1 LCRALQ
7 NVGGEWWAY
16 EDESGSTYYLN
27 ASTQETQW
35 ETPTPD
41 QIGTAE
47 GAAAPPAAPHDDGLP
62 HGWEALI
69 DEAGDHYYYHEAT
82 GSSQWDKPTDDAA
95 RAAAAYAA
103 GDYTVA
109 VSVEEYERAKNL
121 LGWQVR
127 SISYDRTVAIS
138 QLAELIERH
147 VADVDVIFGF
157 LFDEAISDAPALTMV
172 MLTGFLTERAQ
183 GLSVSKEL
191 FLQLS
196 LHSRLDKTG
205 SGTVNKEEFIEG
217 MKEVVVLPEGSPFRA
232 WFLRELDCDYVP
244 AAGEEPSLDSGA
256 PAPADTWDVTY
267 WKALASQLHDIWRSS
282 RARLT
287 DGSYEP
293 RPKLVDGEW
302 YDIANLTYAELPE
315 HFKKSNQESAQCACN
330 EVMNAVAAG
339 RSLDAVFVEDASVVQ
354 HVNWMRVN
362 GEWADPGLMVD
373 YGELPEDE
381 KEKDRVIVRKAVES
395 WITLKSRY
403 AEVVAWQEEVT
414 AGSKSAYSSR
424 RSTALPLSFAV
435 NLDHEEKQAPALS
448 AEEQNAAHAK
458 AVKMSG
464 AEAAKREQ
472 QAIFKSQWAHSL
484 SGWAYKKQQRRS
496 VLSFAVSR
504 VRDRVAC
511 FVASLVRALTRS
523 FSLADSLTHTHT
535 LSLSLHRFFT
545 VRAATSSRNAGSCSK
560 MARCTIMERKW
571 STTKENLRPPPSLS
585 LRSKM
590 CATHRQRFPSA
601 RRRAR
606 RGCPSTSTSSSAL
619 LRCAPSR
626 PTSTCRRTHSQ

>member
-1 LCRALQ
+1 MCVQ

-27 ASTQETQW
+27 ADTQETQW
-35 ETPTPD
+35 EAPTAE
-41 QIGTAE
+41 QMGTAE
-47 GAAAPPAAPHDDGLP
+47 GAAAPPAAPGDDGLP
-62 HGWEALI
+62 HGWEVLV
-69 DEAGDHYYYHEAT
+69 DEAGDQYYYHKAT
-82 GSSQWDKPTDDAA
+82 GSSQWDLPTEDTVPAS
-95 RAAAAYAA
+95 AAYAE
-103 GDYTVA
+103 GDYTAA
-109 VSVEEYERAKNL
+109 VSMEEYERAKNV

-183 GLSVSKEL
+183 GLSISKEL
-191 FLQLS
+191 FLQIS
-196 LHSRLDKTG
+196 LHSMLDTTG
-205 SGTVNKEEFIEG
+205 SGTVDKEEFIKG

-244 AAGEEPSLDSGA
+244 ATGEEAPPEGA
-256 PAPADTWDVTY
+256 GPTVAADTWDVTY
-267 WKALASQLHDIWRSS
+267 WKALASQLHDLWRSG

-287 DGSYEP
+287 DGSYEPRPKVSLFYVILTVTFHPNPAHKFDSLPLTHDVLP

-302 YDIANLTYAELPE
+302 YDIANLTYAELPP

-362 GEWADPGLMVD
+362 GEWGDPDLMVD
-373 YGELPEDE
+373 YEDLPEDE

-395 WITLKSRY
+395 WITLKSRH

-414 AGSKSAYSSR
+414 SGSKSAYSSR
-424 RSTALPLSFAV
+424 RSTALPINFAV
-435 NLDHEEKQAPALS
+435 NLDREEKQPPTLS
-448 AEEQNAAHAK
+448 AEERKIADAK
-458 AVKMSG
+458 AIKMSG

-472 QAIFKSQWAHSL
+472 QKMFKSQWSHTL
-484 SGWAYKKQQRRS
+484 SGWAYKKQQRRC
-496 VLSFAVSR
+496 VSR
-504 VRDRVAC
+504 PV
-511 FVASLVRALTRS
+511 
-523 FSLADSLTHTHT
+523 
-535 LSLSLHRFFT
+535 
-545 VRAATSSRNAGSCSK
+545 
-560 MARCTIMERKW
+560 
-571 STTKENLRPPPSLS
+571 PS
-585 LRSKM
+585 
-590 CATHRQRFPSA
+590 PV
-601 RRRAR
+601 RRRAQCLSVH
-606 RGCPSTSTSSSAL
+606 GL
-619 LRCAPSR
+619 LPPA
-626 PTSTCRRTHSQ
+626 